1 MNTKTG
7 GGQFNFAQMKIQK
20 MTDNLVA
27 VKQAEFN
34 LKAWF
39 SHRLYIWHSEI
50 PGCIIVENAP
60 ENSSESAVNLQHVH
74 WFSKKP
80 KI

>member
-1 MNTKTG
+1 MNTKIVG
-7 GGQFNFAQMKIQK
+7 SKLNDAQIKIQK

-39 SHRLYIWHSEI
+39 LYS
-50 PGCIIVENAP
+50 
-60 ENSSESAVNLQHVH
+60 L
-74 WFSKKP
+74 
-80 KI
+80 